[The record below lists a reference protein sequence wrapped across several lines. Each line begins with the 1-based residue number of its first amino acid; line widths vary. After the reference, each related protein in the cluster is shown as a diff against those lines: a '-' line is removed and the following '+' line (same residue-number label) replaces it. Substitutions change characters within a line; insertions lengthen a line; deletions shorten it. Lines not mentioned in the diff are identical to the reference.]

1 MEREF
6 AYLFESTETTRMN
19 QPIDIICFSLSRWDS
34 AISSPAL
41 SLAKEFAKKHRVFYI
56 DHPFSWKDYKTELN
70 TEAIQSRKEALLHGR
85 NIYSNPP
92 SLPSSLTV
100 VTTRLTL
107 PINFLP
113 KGFIYKTLSKFNDQI
128 VLSTIRKTIR
138 DHKITKFVYIN
149 FFDPYFVRKLPP
161 DIRPFRSVYQSMDD
175 ISQVAYSNRHGTRL
189 EEEIVASFDYTL
201 CTSKELTRL
210 KIQFSKNVYF
220 HPNAADTTIFKRAFT
235 DDIPR
240 PKELADINTK
250 IIGFT
255 GSIEYRSDFE
265 LLKKIADY
273 HKDKTLVFV
282 GPIQTEEHVLV
293 GLDKMPNVRFLGPR
307 HITELANYLKYFDCV
322 LIPFVKNTLTK
333 SIYPLKI
340 NEYLAAGKP
349 VIATHFSE
357 DIYSFNEVAYVKD
370 SHEEFLKA
378 IDTAIQEDNRDK
390 QLARIAVAEK
400 NTWTARVERFWEIIN
415 EEPKK

>member
-1 MEREF
+1 
-6 AYLFESTETTRMN
+6 MN
-19 QPIDIICFSLSRWDS
+19 QPMDIICFSLSRWDS

-41 SLAKEFAKKHRVFYI
+41 SLAKEFAKHHRVFYI
-56 DHPFSWKDYKTELN
+56 DHPFSWKDYN
-70 TEAIQSRKEALLHGR
+70 TEYDTPAIQTRKKALLHGKE
-85 NIYSNPP
+85 IYSNPP
-92 SLPSSLTV
+92 ALPTNITV

-113 KGFIYKTLSKFNDQI
+113 KGFLYKALSSVNDKI
-128 VLSTIRKTIR
+128 VLNTIRKTIK
-138 DHKITKFVYIN
+138 DFNITNFVYIN

-161 DIRPFRSVYQSMDD
+161 DIKPFRSVYQSMDD

-189 EEEIVASFDYTL
+189 EEEIVSNFDYTL

-210 KIQFSKNVYF
+210 KSQFSKNVYF
-220 HPNAADTTIFKRAFT
+220 HPNAADTAIFKRAFT
-235 DDIPR
+235 EEIPR
-240 PKELADINTK
+240 PIELKDINTK

-265 LLKKIADY
+265 LLKKIAEF
-273 HKDKTLVFV
+273 HHDKTLVFV
-282 GPIQTEEHVLV
+282 GPIQTDEHSKL

-322 LIPFVKNTLTK
+322 LIPFVKNTLTR

-357 DIYSFNEVAYVKD
+357 DIYSFHDVAYVKD
-370 SHEEFLKA
+370 THEEFINA
-378 IDTAIQEDNRDK
+378 INTAIAEDNHER
-390 QLARIAVAEK
+390 QLSRIKVAEQ
-400 NTWTARVERFWEIIN
+400 NTWTARVERFWEIVK